1 MNSQDL
7 TTNSSQHNATASEV
21 KKSSHLGFW
30 YSDTMPRHKKKTKS
44 AVSIP
49 NYSLYEFVEQ
59 MPIFV
64 ETDRVPESDLPSLE
78 CYNNYE
84 IEAPLNH
91 FNDSMLN
98 NHLYTMYK
106 QGKLE
111 SPDLMRKL
119 LCFFSRK
126 YHGLIEPKVNDYLK
140 SKKLT
145 FDDWMTPVKN
155 HRRGDIVCVYLL
167 SMVTGIHT
175 AIHLKNNKIWCT
187 LKAVPLLH
195 HELVE
200 RCPVHLV
207 YMGFGIFLRL
217 KQTKNQESCRI
228 LGTIT
233 SEDPEVRAQ
242 LHLLVKTEKP
252 DDGNSL
258 QKTNITATAGSES
271 QLHRLEHELSQ
282 DVSPVRSS
290 QNVISKPK
298 DYPKV
303 EIMPF
308 RVILKKLSDATLKKY
323 TRQPETT
330 FIETAKKLH
339 LKKLSIPVKRLS
351 LTPSQSVFLCSPR
364 KSPSLKKDTST
375 TLTTKKPHKKRCLIS
390 GHPSL
395 QQQSVLTFQFQQH
408 TLRR

>member
-1 MNSQDL
+1 MNSQDHI
-7 TTNSSQHNATASEV
+7 TNSSQHNATASEV
-21 KKSSHLGFW
+21 KKSSHLGFC

-44 AVSIP
+44 VVSIP
-49 NYSLYEFVEQ
+49 NYSLYEFVGQ

-64 ETDRVPESDLPSLE
+64 ETDRVPESDLPGLE
-78 CYNNYE
+78 CYNNYK

-91 FNDSMLN
+91 FSDSMLN
-98 NHLYTMYK
+98 NHLYGMYK
-106 QGKLE
+106 KGKLE

-126 YHGLIEPKVNDYLK
+126 YRGLIEPKVNDYLK

-145 FDDWMTPVKN
+145 FDDWMTAVKN

-167 SMVTGIHT
+167 SMVTGNHT

-200 RCPVHLV
+200 CCPIHLV
-207 YMGFGIFLRL
+207 YMGFGIFLQL
-217 KQTKNQESCRI
+217 KQRKNQESCRI

-242 LHLLVKTEKP
+242 LYLLVKTEKP
-252 DDGNSL
+252 DEGNSL

-282 DVSPVRSS
+282 DVSQVR
-290 QNVISKPK
+290 
-298 DYPKV
+298 
-303 EIMPF
+303 
-308 RVILKKLSDATLKKY
+308 RWKLC
-323 TRQPETT
+323 
-330 FIETAKKLH
+330 
-339 LKKLSIPVKRLS
+339 
-351 LTPSQSVFLCSPR
+351 PS
-364 KSPSLKKDTST
+364 
-375 TLTTKKPHKKRCLIS
+375 
-390 GHPSL
+390 G
-395 QQQSVLTFQFQQH
+395 
-408 TLRR
+408 